1 MFLSIIIGLTIIAAA
16 LYGLITGYR
25 EVQIL
30 VSRGSWRWIRFKKW
44 LYKFTDQNSNDK
56 NEDSFHISNG
66 IAVVIVSLA
75 FSFIIYLVLNLAW
88 WWILINT
95 VLFWV
100 FIFYIRNVTMHVLI
114 PKWQKDNPQLKLWYL
129 IPLFGKFI
137 QIKKEK

>member
-1 MFLSIIIGLTIIAAA
+1 MINIFIIIALTVVAAG

-66 IAVVIVSLA
+66 IVVVIVSLA
-75 FSFIIYLVLNLAW
+75 FSFIIYLILNLAW
-88 WWILINT
+88 YWILINT

-100 FIFYIRNVTMHVLI
+100 FIFYIRNVAMHVLI
-114 PKWQKDNPQLKLWYL
+114 PQWRKDNPQLKLWYL
-129 IPLFGKFI
+129 IPLIGKL
-137 QIKKEK
+137 KYRRK